1 MARIELTTAISAP
14 IERCFDLSR
23 SIDLH
28 VASTHGTGER
38 AIAGVTTGLIG
49 LDQTVTWKGRH
60 FGLMPTHKSLI
71 TAFDRPKYFQD
82 SMLQGAFH
90 SCIHGHYFEVRASGT
105 VMTDVMEF
113 AAPLGLLGKLAE
125 VLVLERHLRAFLEH
139 RNDFVKKVAESAQ
152 WKSDLSAGNQASPPA
167 VT

>member
-1 MARIELTTAISAP
+1 MRIELTTAIFAP

-28 VASTHGTGER
+28 VASTHGTGEI

-49 LDQTVTWKGRH
+49 LEETVTWKGRH
-60 FGLMPTHKSLI
+60 FGLMLTHKSLI
-71 TAFDRPKYFQD
+71 TAFDRPRHFQD

-90 SCIHGHYFEVRASGT
+90 RYTHDHYFETRTSGT

-113 AAPLGLLGKLAE
+113 TAPFGLLGKLAE
-125 VLVLERHLRAFLEH
+125 ALVVERHLRAFLEQ
-139 RNDFVKKVAESAQ
+139 RNDSVKKVAESAQ
-152 WKSDLSAGNQASPPA
+152 WKSYLSVGNQASPPA
-167 VT
+167 VP